1 MPKKT
6 ANSTTLMTTLARGVG
21 SAVGRIANTAQR
33 LAAVSSEAVKGAS
46 APGKKKTTR
55 SKPRKASRKK
65 TGKPK
70 ATPQAKTRK
79 KSAPAKA

>member
-6 ANSTTLMTTLARGVG
+6 ANSTVLMTTIARGVG

-33 LAAVSSEAVKGAS
+33 LAAVSAEAVKGAS
-46 APGKKKTTR
+46 APGKKTTR
-55 SKPRKASRKK
+55 SKPRKTSGKKTSGKK

-70 ATPQAKTRK
+70 VKTRK

>member
-6 ANSTTLMTTLARGVG
+6 AKSTGLMTTIARGVG

-33 LAAVSSEAVKGAS
+33 LATVSTEVVKGAR
-46 APGKKKTTR
+46 AAGKKTSR
-55 SKPRKASRKK
+55 SKPGKSSSKKSRKR
-65 TGKPK
+65 TVTPK
-70 ATPQAKTRK
+70 ARTPK

>member
-1 MPKKT
+1 MPKKS
-6 ANSTTLMTTLARGVG
+6 ANSTALMTTIARGVG

-33 LAAVSSEAVKGAS
+33 LAAVSSEVVKGAS
-46 APGKKKTTR
+46 APGKKLTR
-55 SKPRKASRKK
+55 SKPRKSSRKK

-70 ATPQAKTRK
+70 VTPKAKTPK